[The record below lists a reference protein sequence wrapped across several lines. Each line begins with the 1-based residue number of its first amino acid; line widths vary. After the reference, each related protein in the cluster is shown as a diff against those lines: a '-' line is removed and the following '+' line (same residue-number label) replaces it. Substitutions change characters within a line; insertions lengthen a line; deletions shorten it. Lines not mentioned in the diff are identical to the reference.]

1 VITSAVTPRIAQL
14 FHLPTSGL
22 LVSSVDKNG
31 AAAKAGV
38 KGGTTKVIVE
48 GESYTVGGDVITAVD
63 GKPVSQFEQLRD
75 AVAAKKPGEKMKLEV
90 FRDGSKKTITVTLAQ
105 APGAKP

>member
-1 VITSAVTPRIAQL
+1 
-14 FHLPTSGL
+14 
-22 LVSSVDKNG
+22 
-31 AAAKAGV
+31 
-38 KGGTTKVIVE
+38 VIVE

-75 AVAAKKPGEKMKLEV
+75 AVSAKKPGEKMKLEV